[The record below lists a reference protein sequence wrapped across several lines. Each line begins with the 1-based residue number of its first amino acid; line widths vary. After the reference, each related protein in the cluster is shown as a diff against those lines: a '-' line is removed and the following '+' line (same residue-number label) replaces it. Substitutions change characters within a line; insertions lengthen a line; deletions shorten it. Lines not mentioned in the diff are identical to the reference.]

1 MNLFFRDNK
10 TGVCLFVSTA
20 NSPREIVQ
28 ELENSFYRNLE
39 LTEASAYDEI
49 ELVSCLLQTIV
60 NSGKFE
66 QSFKDY
72 LVSNLRATKC
82 ELMRA
87 EDRITKFYQNEQTPN
102 KKR

>member
-1 MNLFFRDNK
+1 MQLFFKDNT
-10 TGVCLFVSTA
+10 TGSSYFFEST
-20 NSPREIVQ
+20 NSRAIIE
-28 ELENSFYRNLE
+28 ELENSFYRNQE

-60 NSGKFE
+60 NSGKLE

-72 LVSNLRATKC
+72 LVCNLRETKG

-87 EDRITKFYQNEQTPN
+87 EDRITKFYLYGQTPN
-102 KKR
+102 QER